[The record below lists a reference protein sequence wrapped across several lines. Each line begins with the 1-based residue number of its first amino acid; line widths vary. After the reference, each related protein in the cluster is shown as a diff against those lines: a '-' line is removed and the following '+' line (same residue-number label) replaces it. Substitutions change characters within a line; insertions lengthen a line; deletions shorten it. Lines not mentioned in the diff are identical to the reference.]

1 MRVDPILEMSDEII
15 KKESSKSLNNGA
27 ILCLL
32 LISTVFLF
40 HQKSKNRNF
49 RSEKKDDL
57 K

>member
-15 KKESSKSLNNGA
+15 NKESSKSLFNGA

-40 HQKSKNRNF
+40 HQKNNNRNF
-49 RSEKKDDL
+49 KKRKKDYL

>member
-15 KKESSKSLNNGA
+15 KKESSKSLINGA

-40 HQKSKNRNF
+40 QKKNNY
-49 RSEKKDDL
+49 SNQK
-57 K
+57 

>member
-15 KKESSKSLNNGA
+15 NKESSKSLLNGA

-40 HQKSKNRNF
+40 HQKNINRNF
-49 RSEKKDDL
+49 KKRKKDYL
-57 K
+57 